1 MNELSDSLMNTSAD
15 DKLNLFI
22 QGFGTI
28 QFPLCA
34 AQLLQSCTTLCNSKD
49 DSPPGSS
56 VHGFSRKEYWSALPF
71 PSSGDPP
78 DPGIEPGSPASQ
90 ADSLSLS
97 HEGRP

>member
-34 AQLLQSCTTLCNSKD
+34 SQLLQSCTTLCNSMD

-56 VHGFSRKEYWSALPF
+56 VCGIFQARILEWVAISSSRG
-71 PSSGDPP
+71 SS
-78 DPGIEPGSPASQ
+78 
-90 ADSLSLS
+90 
-97 HEGRP
+97 